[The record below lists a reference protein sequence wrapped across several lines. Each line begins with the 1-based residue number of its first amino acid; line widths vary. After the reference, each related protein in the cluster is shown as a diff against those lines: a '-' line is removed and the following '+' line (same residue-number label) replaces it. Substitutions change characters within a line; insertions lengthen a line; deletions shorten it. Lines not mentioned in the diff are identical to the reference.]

1 MKRLAL
7 LALCAACSNGRPRIE
22 SFTASRTD
30 VARGD
35 AITFNWRVSRAD
47 SLELQPR
54 PGTVTGTSATINA
67 ALGGNYTLVATNGE
81 GSSTATIPVNV
92 VDIALFSASPAEVA
106 AGQPVTL
113 TWKISGAASA
123 SVLGTPVDPVQGSL
137 QVNPTQDTPYPL
149 TASSAGATTTR
160 TAVVRVG
167 TPPTITSFA
176 ATPNPVPRGTATV
189 LSWQAP
195 GAQTF
200 SVSGGEGAGSAG
212 PLHTQRVRPLLDT
225 RYTLTA
231 SNRFGSATQDLNV
244 TLTGAQ
250 GTALIYTDP
259 SAGSE
264 VLRLVKDALRTT
276 STHLLLQL
284 VSTGAAAGLD
294 GVALNLPFDGD
305 ATTPGSRDG
314 IARVALS
321 APDVSFG
328 GLDVTTGSPTRA
340 AALLFPAS
348 GPLAGV
354 LVLGMA
360 QKPAA
365 AGGPPADAPVSA
377 GTVLATFALDLQ
389 PAGGTGPVFDGTTG
403 SGFRLRLR
411 SRSGDVQGTVA
422 VGRLEVQ

>member
-1 MKRLAL
+1 VKRLAL
-7 LALCAACSNGRPRIE
+7 LALCAACSDGRPRIQ

-35 AITFNWRVSRAD
+35 AITFSWRVIGAD

-67 ALGGNYTLVATNGE
+67 ALGGNYTLVATNGA

-92 VDIALFSASPAEVA
+92 VDVALFSASPAEVA

-167 TPPTITSFA
+167 TPPTITSFV

-259 SAGSE
+259 PAGSE
-264 VLRLVKDALRTT
+264 VLQLVKDALRTT
-276 STHLLLQL
+276 STHVLLQL

-294 GVALNLPFDGD
+294 GVALNLPFDG
-305 ATTPGSRDG
+305 ATPGSRDG

-321 APDVSFG
+321 APDVSFS

-360 QKPAA
+360 QKPVA
-365 AGGPPADAPVSA
+365 AGGPALDAPVSA

-389 PAGGTGPVFDGTTG
+389 PAGGTGFVFDGTTG
-403 SGFRLRLR
+403 DGFRLRLR
-411 SRSGDVQGTVA
+411 SRAGDVQGTVA